1 MLDAVKAQ
9 YRELLY
15 TYSIYFNKLKIGALT
30 THAIQKEQL
39 AAAHVYLRVLNYYI
53 DAVEKDLEDKIPI
66 DELQAEDIYLKI
78 TKVLT
83 KANQVYYE

>member
-1 MLDAVKAQ
+1 MLDAVRAK

-15 TYSIYFNKLKIGALT
+15 TYNIYFNKLKIGALT

-39 AAAHVYLRVLNYYI
+39 AAAHVYLRILNYYV
-53 DAVEKDLEDKIPI
+53 DAVEKNLEDRISI
-66 DELQAEDIYLKI
+66 DEFQAEDIYLKLH
-78 TKVLT
+78 KVLT